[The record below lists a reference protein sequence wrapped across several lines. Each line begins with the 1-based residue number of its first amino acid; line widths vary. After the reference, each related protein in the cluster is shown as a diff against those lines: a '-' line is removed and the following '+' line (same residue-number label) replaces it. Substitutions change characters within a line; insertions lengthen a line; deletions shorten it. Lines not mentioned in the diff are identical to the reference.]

1 MEPLRRLLFLFWL
14 FTQYGVDQVL
24 DCEELLYFMPEL
36 VGLGG
41 CGFAFCLE
49 SGAFCLPCLYGK
61 GFTVS
66 GQFALGQVEAAEFWF
81 VDLLKLLPAFFEFD
95 LLQLVI
101 DRLGFCIGLG
111 VALEFLEFLDPL
123 TVGFDCVLQRLAF
136 RVNFSDY
143 LL

>member
-1 MEPLRRLLFLFWL
+1 
-14 FTQYGVDQVL
+14 
-24 DCEELLYFMPEL
+24 MPEL

-81 VDLLKLLPAFFEFD
+81 VGLLKLLPAFFEFD